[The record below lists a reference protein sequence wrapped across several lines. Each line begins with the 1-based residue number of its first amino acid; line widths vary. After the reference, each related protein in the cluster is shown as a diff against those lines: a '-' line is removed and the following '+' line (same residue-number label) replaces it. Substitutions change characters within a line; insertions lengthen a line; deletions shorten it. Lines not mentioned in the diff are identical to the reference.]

1 MALLEDW
8 SDLWTRYECPV
19 ANLVASAL
27 GRPTPILEFGF
38 AAISQ
43 LNQGRARQALSILD
57 RDRAAARVNF
67 GPQQCLWLEDDR
79 RMQQ

>member
-19 ANLVASAL
+19 ANLVTSAL
-27 GRPTPILEFGF
+27 GRLTPILEFGF

-43 LNQGRARQALSILD
+43 LNQGRARPSASLITIEQQ
-57 RDRAAARVNF
+57 RV
-67 GPQQCLWLEDDR
+67 
-79 RMQQ
+79 

>member
-19 ANLVASAL
+19 ANLVTSAL

-43 LNQGRARQALSILD
+43 LNQGRARSSASLIAIEQQ
-57 RDRAAARVNF
+57 RV
-67 GPQQCLWLEDDR
+67 
-79 RMQQ
+79 